1 MYTERYSRDI
11 EEKVYTIIT
20 SLLLQFGISQDR
32 ITLTADFYRDLG
44 RSKSDIYILLLG
56 LTYQFK
62 VVILREIEVG
72 LINAKKVVWY
82 LQVASPK

>member
-44 RSKSDIYILLLG
+44 LSKSDIHVILLG
-56 LTYQFK
+56 LTYRFK
-62 VVILREIEVG
+62 VVIPREIEAG
-72 LINAKKVVWY
+72 LINAKKVVRY